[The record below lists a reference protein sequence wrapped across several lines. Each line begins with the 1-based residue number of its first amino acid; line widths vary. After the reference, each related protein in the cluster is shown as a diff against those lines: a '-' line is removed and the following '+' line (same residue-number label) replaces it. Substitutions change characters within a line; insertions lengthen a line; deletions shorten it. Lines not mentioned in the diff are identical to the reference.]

1 MMISG
6 RKRTGDTAT
15 VELPA
20 RARSSW
26 WKEQAVAEYG
36 RFLPTRRTRLRTEL
50 ASRLFELTGTLFPP
64 EDLYVD
70 TDERFAVANVDGA
83 SFRLYR
89 YGGLVLVRP
98 CGYCGT
104 GRFESP
110 AIKDRADLGRALS
123 DWSPLHEDC
132 DGYPAEDLAD
142 F

>member
-1 MMISG
+1 MSE
-6 RKRTGDTAT
+6 RTGGTAM
-15 VELPA
+15 VETPVETSIPGWRA
-20 RARSSW
+20 RAIAEYERSS
-26 WKEQAVAEYG
+26 
-36 RFLPTRRTRLRTEL
+36 PSRRTRLRTDL
-50 ASRLFELTGTLFPP
+50 ASRLLQLTGTLLPP

-70 TDERFAVANVDGA
+70 ADERFGVAKVDGV

-89 YGGLVLVRP
+89 HGGLVLVRP
-98 CGYCGT
+98 CAYCGT

-110 AIKDRADLGRALS
+110 EIKDRADLGHALS